1 MFKIIITFILTS
13 AFFILF
19 FTPDMKIK
27 AKSKKKEKEKEKE
40 KPSTTRGFIEDTYRG
55 PITDWFIP
63 PKAGKSGTF
72 VGYTNVPEYVWIS
85 GFPMS

>member
-1 MFKIIITFILTS
+1 MISIIVTIILVS

-19 FTPDMKIK
+19 FGGMGPEN
-27 AKSKKKEKEKEKE
+27 KKEKKKVK
-40 KPSTTRGFIEDTYRG
+40 KPEASTTAGFIEDTYRG
-55 PITDWFIP
+55 PITDRFIP